1 MKNTRPEETGHAP
14 SLLYHFLYL
23 CALQN
28 TELMNYL
35 TVNSVTKSVGEKQL
49 FQNITFG
56 LEKGQ
61 KSALIARN
69 GTGKSTLLNII
80 AGRDTPD
87 SGNVVIRNDIV
98 VSYLPQTDS
107 FNGGDSVLNAL
118 FDEETPVV
126 RAIKEYESCVTLLE
140 QGLAGKVPQERMDNA
155 ILEIDRLQAWDYE
168 AKVKEILS
176 KFGIH
181 NVLKNVGELSGGQR
195 KKAALAKTLIADTD
209 LLILDEPTNHLD
221 VEMIEWLENYLSS
234 ANITLL
240 MVTHDRAFLDRVC
253 SDIFELSNGNLYH
266 YRGKYDYFVE
276 KKAERLANEAAEHE
290 RLRNLYRREL
300 EWVHTSPQARTSKAR
315 ARIHNFERLQE
326 QMSRKVESAPEAFKV
341 QSERIGHKILEI
353 SHLDFAYPDQTIIR
367 DFSYIFKRGEKCGI
381 VGKNGTGKSTFLKM
395 IMGEVRPDGG
405 KITPGLTIQF
415 GYFSQEGMT
424 YAGNKIVLELVK
436 EHAEVIRMENGN
448 FISASQF
455 LNHFGFPFSQQ
466 YTYYDD
472 LSGGEKRKLHLL
484 ITLLKNPNFLILD
497 EPTNDFDIDT
507 LNLLED
513 FLGNFG
519 GCMIIVSHDRWLMN
533 KLVDH
538 IFVFEG
544 EGKIKDYYGNY
555 TEYRQAR
562 DKEQRIQKLVEKA
575 NRPAEG
581 RPVREQPK
589 NKLTYKEK
597 REMEGLEAEIES
609 LETEKAV
616 IEGRMSAGVGTPE
629 EFAAWGKRYNEI
641 NRLLDEKT
649 ERWMELSEKEG

>member
-1 MKNTRPEETGHAP
+1 
-14 SLLYHFLYL
+14 
-23 CALQN
+23 
-28 TELMNYL
+28 MNYL
-35 TVNSVTKSVGEKQL
+35 TINNVSKSVGEKLL
-49 FQNITFG
+49 FQDITFG

-80 AGRDTPD
+80 AGREAPD
-87 SGNVVIRNDIV
+87 AGQVVVRNDIV
-98 VSYLPQTDS
+98 VSYLPQMDS
-107 FNGGDSVLNAL
+107 FNEHDSILNAI

-126 RAIKEYESCVTLLE
+126 RAVKEYEQCISLLE
-140 QGLAGKVPQERMDNA
+140 NGRADLVPQERMDNA
-155 ILEIDRLQAWDYE
+155 ILEIDRLNAWDYE
-168 AKVKEILS
+168 SKIKEILS

-181 NVLKNVGELSGGQR
+181 DIFKNINELSGGQR

-240 MVTHDRAFLDRVC
+240 MVTHDRAFLDKVC
-253 SDIFELSNGNLYH
+253 SDIFELSNGTIYH

-276 KKAERLANEAAEHE
+276 KKAERLANEAAEHD

-315 ARIHNFERLQE
+315 ARINNFEKLQE
-326 QMSRKVESAPEAFKV
+326 QMDRKVEAAPEAFKV

-353 SHLDFAYPDQTIIR
+353 SHLDFAYPDQTIIK

-415 GYFSQEGMT
+415 GYFSQKGME

-436 EHAEVIRMENGN
+436 EHAEVIRMDNGN
-448 FISASQF
+448 YISASQF

-466 YTYYDD
+466 YTYYQD

-513 FLGNFG
+513 FLDNFG
-519 GCMIIVSHDRWLMN
+519 GCMLIVSHDRWLMN

-544 EGKIKDYYGNY
+544 DGKIKDYYGNY

-562 DKEQRIQKLVEKA
+562 DKEIKAQKRIEKA
-575 NRPAEG
+575 NRPVEEK
-581 RPVREQPK
+581 PVKEPNK
-589 NKLTYKEK
+589 NKLSYKEK
-597 REMEGLEAEIES
+597 RELEQLEVDIEA
-609 LETEKAV
+609 LETEKGD
-616 IEGRMSAGVGTPE
+616 IESKMSAGVGTPE
-629 EFAAWGKRYNEI
+629 EFAEWGKRYADI
-641 NRLLDEKT
+641 NIFLEEKT
-649 ERWMELSEKEG
+649 NRWLELSEKEG

>member
-1 MKNTRPEETGHAP
+1 
-14 SLLYHFLYL
+14 
-23 CALQN
+23 
-28 TELMNYL
+28 MNFL
-35 TVNSVTKSVGEKQL
+35 TVNNVSKTVGEKLL
-49 FQNITFG
+49 FKQITFG

-80 AGRDTPD
+80 AGREVPD
-87 SGNVVIRNDIV
+87 EGQVVIRNDIV
-98 VSYLPQTDS
+98 VSYLPQMDN
-107 FNGGDSVLNAL
+107 FNEEDSVLNAL
-118 FDEETPVV
+118 FDEETPIV
-126 RAIKEYESCVTLLE
+126 RAVKEYETCVTLLE
-140 QGLAGKVPQERMDNA
+140 QGRTAEVPQQRMDDA
-155 ILEIDRLQAWDYE
+155 ILEIDRLNAWDYE
-168 AKVKEILS
+168 SKIKEILS

-181 NVLKNVGELSGGQR
+181 DIFKNVNELSGGQR

-240 MVTHDRAFLDRVC
+240 MVTHDRSFLDSVC
-253 SDIFELSNGNLYH
+253 SDIFELSNGSLYH
-266 YRGKYDYFVE
+266 YRGKYDYFLE
-276 KKAERLANEAAEHE
+276 KKAERLANEAAEHD

-315 ARIHNFERLQE
+315 ARINNFEKLQE
-326 QMSRKVESAPEAFKV
+326 QMDRKVEAAPEAFKV
-341 QSERIGHKILEI
+341 QAERIGHKILEI
-353 SHLDFAYPDQTIIR
+353 SHLDFSYPDQTIIK

-395 IMGEVRPDGG
+395 IMGEVKPDGG
-405 KITPGLTIQF
+405 KITPGLTIKF
-415 GYFSQEGMT
+415 GYFSQNGMI

-448 FISASQF
+448 YVSASQF

-513 FLGNFG
+513 FLTNFG
-519 GCMIIVSHDRWLMN
+519 GCLIIVSHDRWLMN

-538 IFVFEG
+538 LFVFEG
-544 EGKIKDYYGNY
+544 DGKIKDYYGNY
-555 TEYRQAR
+555 TEYRLAK
-562 DKEQRIQKLVEKA
+562 DKELRIQKKIEKA
-575 NRPAEG
+575 NRPVEEKS
-581 RPVREQPK
+581 VREPAK
-589 NKLTYKEK
+589 NKLSYKEK
-597 REMEGLEAEIES
+597 RELEQLEADIDS
-609 LETEKAV
+609 LETEKKD
-616 IEGRMSAGVGTPE
+616 IEAKMSAGEGSPDD
-629 EFAAWGKRYNEI
+629 FAQWGRRYAEI
-641 NRLLDEKT
+641 NTSLDEKT
-649 ERWMELSEKEG
+649 ERWMELSEKEM

>member
-1 MKNTRPEETGHAP
+1 
-14 SLLYHFLYL
+14 
-23 CALQN
+23 
-28 TELMNYL
+28 MNYL
-35 TVNSVTKSVGEKQL
+35 TVNNVSKTVGEKLL
-49 FQNITFG
+49 FKQITFG

-80 AGRDTPD
+80 AGREVPD
-87 SGNVVIRNDIV
+87 EGEVVVRNDIV
-98 VSYLPQTDS
+98 VSYLPQMDS
-107 FNGGDSVLNAL
+107 FNEEDSVLNAL
-118 FDEETPVV
+118 FDEETPIV
-126 RAIKEYESCVTLLE
+126 RAIKEYETCVTLLE
-140 QGLAGKVPQERMDNA
+140 QGLADKVPQERMDSA
-155 ILEIDRLQAWDYE
+155 ILEIDRLNAWDYE
-168 AKVKEILS
+168 YRIKEILA

-181 NVLKNVGELSGGQR
+181 DIFKNINQLSGGQR

-240 MVTHDRAFLDRVC
+240 MVTHDRAFLDSVC
-253 SDIFELSNGNLYH
+253 SDIYELSNGSLYH

-276 KKAERLANEAAEHE
+276 KKAERLANEAAEHV

-315 ARIHNFERLQE
+315 ARINNFEKLQE
-326 QMSRKVESAPEAFKV
+326 QMDRKVEAAPEAFKV
-341 QSERIGHKILEI
+341 QAERIGHKILEI
-353 SHLDFAYPDQTIIR
+353 SHLDFAYPGQPIIK

-395 IMGEVRPDGG
+395 IMGEVKPDGG
-405 KITPGLTIQF
+405 KITPGLTIKF
-415 GYFSQEGMT
+415 GYFSQNGMV

-448 FISASQF
+448 YVSASQF

-466 YTYYDD
+466 YTYYQD

-513 FLGNFG
+513 FLTNFG
-519 GCMIIVSHDRWLMN
+519 GCLIIVSHDRWLMN

-538 IFVFEG
+538 LFVFEG
-544 EGKIKDYYGNY
+544 DGKIKDYYGNY
-555 TEYRQAR
+555 TEYRLAR
-562 DKEQRIQKLVEKA
+562 DKEIRIQKKIEKA
-575 NRPAEG
+575 NRPVEEK
-581 RPVREQPK
+581 PVREPAK
-589 NKLTYKEK
+589 NKLSYKEK
-597 REMEGLEAEIES
+597 RELEQLEADIDS
-609 LETEKAV
+609 LETEKKD
-616 IEGRMSAGVGTPE
+616 IEAKMSAGQGSPE
-629 EFAAWGKRYNEI
+629 DFAEWGKRYAELNTS
-641 NRLLDEKT
+641 LDEKT
-649 ERWMELSEKEG
+649 ERWMELSEKEQ